1 MGMALTTPIYTV
13 EDLESFPDDGNRYE
27 LLEGMLL
34 VTPAPSQ
41 LHQLIATRLSAALIA
56 GLGPDRARV
65 AAPGVIVHPT
75 RTQLEPDILAYPPHW
90 PIRSR
95 WEEVTEHWLAVEVF
109 SPSSRNYDRD
119 YKRGAYLELGVR
131 EVWLVDV
138 DDESVEV
145 SQRNGRIDVVRTVID
160 WAVQDGGAAVS
171 IDVRELFRR

>member
-13 EDLESFPDDGNRYE
+13 EDLESFPEDGNRYE

-56 GLGPDRARV
+56 ALGPDRARV
-65 AAPGVIVHPT
+65 AAPGVIVRPT

-95 WEEVTEHWLAVEVF
+95 WVEVTEHWLAVEVF
-109 SPSSRNYDRD
+109 SPSSRIYDRD
-119 YKRGAYLELGVR
+119 YKRRAYLEIGVR
-131 EVWLVDV
+131 EVWLVDL
-138 DDESVEV
+138 DDETVEV
-145 SQRNGRIDVVRTVID
+145 SRVNGSGEVVRTVVE
-160 WAVQDGGAAVS
+160 WAVPDGGAVVS
-171 IDVRELFRR
+171 VDVREMFRR